1 MDKEKQIERI
11 VSILLFMG
19 LFFNLFF
26 TYFAQERLYNYLT
39 FGNNSLGPER
49 FLRIFSVIAIFLTV
63 FLTIFRARTKYHF
76 SIFFAYLLLVLYIS
90 LNFVFSGGDIT
101 NMTEFMD
108 EKGIGTWVCLGLL
121 FVSYN
126 DRRYKFFKTFLII
139 GTLFISLLTIY
150 SFIDFGVGMWRGQAL
165 AKYRVYAVNMIWIVP
180 YLFLTL
186 KTKKKLQW
194 VRLFILAMGVILALV
209 TQTRSFLIIYFI
221 TLVFDFYH
229 TKNKT
234 NYFILLGVGIIG
246 ISYLIV
252 NTEILSS
259 SLELLINRGTDD
271 TRTKQIAVFLSQL
284 NFWELITGGGLN
296 VSYRAGYEEAYYID
310 NQWLY
315 LLWWGGLIPVLCYF
329 YLSGVLPIKMLLKKN
344 LSYETKVECFVLI
357 LWLLALLGL
366 AIYTTMTIDLFF
378 FIVTIIL
385 GRVLYKLSNNLL

>member
-1 MDKEKQIERI
+1 M
-11 VSILLFMG
+11 
-19 LFFNLFF
+19 FFV
-26 TYFAQERLYNYLT
+26 YFAQERLYNYLT

-49 FLRIFSVIAIFLTV
+49 FLRIFSVVAIFITV
-63 FLTIFRARTKYHF
+63 FITIFFARSKYHF
-76 SIFFAYLLLVLYIS
+76 SIFFAYILLLLYIS
-90 LNFVFSGGDIT
+90 LNFIISGGDIT

-108 EKGIGTWVCLGLL
+108 EKGIGTWVCLGLI

-126 DRRYKFFKTFLII
+126 DKRYNFFKTFLII
-139 GTLFISLLTIY
+139 CTLFISLMTIY

-186 KTKKKLQW
+186 KFNKKLQW
-194 VRLFILAMGVILALV
+194 LRVFIFVMGIILALV

-221 TLVFDFYH
+221 TLIFDFYH
-229 TKNKT
+229 TQNKT
-234 NYFILLGVGIIG
+234 NYFALLGVGIVG
-246 ISYLIV
+246 VSYLVV
-252 NTEILSS
+252 NTEIFSS
-259 SLELLINRGTDD
+259 SFELLMNRGTDD
-271 TRTKQIAVFLSQL
+271 TRTQQIAVFVSQL

-315 LLWWGGLIPVLCYF
+315 LFWWGGLIPVMCYF
-329 YLSGVLPIKMLLKKN
+329 YLCGVMPMKMLLKKN
-344 LSYETKVECFVLI
+344 IQYETKVECFVLI

-378 FIVTIIL
+378 FIITIIL
-385 GRVLYKLSNNLL
+385 GRVLFKISNNLS

>member
-1 MDKEKQIERI
+1 MNNEKQVERI

-26 TYFAQERLYNYLT
+26 VYFAQERLYNYLT

-49 FLRIFSVIAIFLTV
+49 FLRIFSVVAVFLTV
-63 FLTIFRARTKYHF
+63 FISIFLARSKYHF
-76 SIFFAYLLLVLYIS
+76 SVFFAYLLLLAYIS
-90 LNFVFSGGDIT
+90 LNFMVSGGDIT

-108 EKGIGTWVCLGLL
+108 KKGIGTWVCLGLL

-126 DRRYKFFKTFLII
+126 DNRYAFFKKFLLIA
-139 GTLFISLLTIY
+139 TLFISILTIY
-150 SFIDFGVGMWRGQAL
+150 SFIDFGVGLWRGQAL

-186 KTKKKLQW
+186 KTIKKLQW
-194 VRLFILAMGVILALV
+194 LRVFILVMGVILALV
-209 TQTRSFLIIYFI
+209 IQTRSFLIIYFI
-221 TLVFDFYH
+221 TLIFDFYH
-229 TKNKT
+229 SKDKT
-234 NYFILLGVGIIG
+234 NYFVLLGLGIVGITF
-246 ISYLIV
+246 LII
-252 NTEILSS
+252 NTDMLST
-259 SLELLINRGTDD
+259 SLELLMNRGTDD
-271 TRTKQIAVFLSQL
+271 TRTEQIQVFLSQL
-284 NFWELITGGGLN
+284 NFWEIITGGGLN
-296 VSYRAGYEEAYYID
+296 VSYMAGYEEVFAID

-329 YLSGVLPIKMLLKKN
+329 YLTGILPIKMVLRKN

-385 GRVLYKLSNNLL
+385 GRVLYKLSNNLS